1 MKQAKQKKLIKSKVC
16 IGGIQK
22 ICNQWNHLQKEAFMK
37 QIKKHIKD
45 VPNFPKKGII
55 FKDIT
60 PLLMNPKALQKVID
74 KWALELK
81 KYKINKVVAMESR
94 GFLFGIPV
102 ALKLKAG
109 FVPVRK
115 PGKLPRKTISQSF
128 SLEYGKDKLEI
139 HQDAIKKG
147 DRVLI
152 IDDVLATG
160 GTAEAVTKLV
170 EKLGGNIKSVAFLME
185 LSFLNGR
192 DKLKGYNISSHIKY

>member
-1 MKQAKQKKLIKSKVC
+1 ME
-16 IGGIQK
+16 
-22 ICNQWNHLQKEAFMK
+22 N
-37 QIKKHIKD
+37 IKKHIKD
-45 VPNFPKKGII
+45 VSDFPKKGIV

-60 PLLMNPKALQKVID
+60 PLLMNPKALQQVID
-74 KWALELK
+74 IWVSRFK
-81 KYKINKVVAMESR
+81 KFKINKVVAMESR
-94 GFLFGIPV
+94 GFLFGVPV

-139 HQDAIKKG
+139 HRDAIKKG

-170 EKLGGNIKSVAFLME
+170 EKLGGTVKSLAFLME
-185 LSFLNGR
+185 LSFLKGR
-192 DKLKGYNISSHIKY
+192 SKLKRYNISSHIKY

>member
-1 MKQAKQKKLIKSKVC
+1 MKNVRKS
-16 IGGIQK
+16 II
-22 ICNQWNHLQKEAFMK
+22 
-37 QIKKHIKD
+37 D
-45 VPNFPKKGII
+45 VPGFPKKGII

-60 PLLMNPKALQKVID
+60 PLLLNPKALAHVID
-74 KWALELK
+74 LWVKELK
-81 KYKINKVVAMESR
+81 KLKINKVVAMESR
-94 GFLFGIPV
+94 GFLFGVPV
-102 ALKLKAG
+102 ALRLKAG

-128 SLEYGKDKLEI
+128 SLEYGKDKLEM

-152 IDDVLATG
+152 LDDVLATG

-170 EKLGGNIKSVAFLME
+170 EKLGGKVKALAFLIE

-192 DKLKGYNISSHIKY
+192 GKLKGYEIKSHIKY

>member
-1 MKQAKQKKLIKSKVC
+1 ME
-16 IGGIQK
+16 
-22 ICNQWNHLQKEAFMK
+22 N
-37 QIKKHIKD
+37 IKKYIKD
-45 VPNFPKKGII
+45 VSDFPKKGIV

-60 PLLMNPKALQKVID
+60 PLLMNPKALQQVID
-74 KWALELK
+74 MWVSRFK
-81 KYKINKVVAMESR
+81 KSKINKVVAMESR
-94 GFLFGIPV
+94 GFLFGVPV

-139 HQDAIKKG
+139 HRDAIKKG

-170 EKLGGNIKSVAFLME
+170 EKLGGKVKSLAFLME

-192 DKLKGYNISSHIKY
+192 SKLKRYNISSHIKY

>member
-1 MKQAKQKKLIKSKVC
+1 MKI
-16 IGGIQK
+16 
-22 ICNQWNHLQKEAFMK
+22 
-37 QIKKHIKD
+37 IKKHIKD
-45 VPNFPKKGII
+45 VPDFPKKGII

-60 PLLMNPKALQKVID
+60 PLLLNPKALGKVVD
-74 KWALELK
+74 AWVKELK
-81 KYKINKVVAMESR
+81 KMNINKVVAMESR
-94 GFLFGIPV
+94 GFLFGVPV

-139 HQDAIKKG
+139 HRDAIKKG

-170 EKLGGNIKSVAFLME
+170 ERLGGNVKSIAFLME

-192 DKLKGYNISSHIKY
+192 SKLKGYDIRSHIKY

>member
-1 MKQAKQKKLIKSKVC
+1 MK
-16 IGGIQK
+16 
-22 ICNQWNHLQKEAFMK
+22 N
-37 QIKKHIKD
+37 IKKHIKD
-45 VPNFPKKGII
+45 VPGFPKKGIV

-60 PLLMNPKALQKVID
+60 PLLLNPKVLSKVID
-74 KWALELK
+74 AWVKDLK
-81 KYKINKVVAMESR
+81 KLKINKVVAMESR
-94 GFLFGIPV
+94 GFLFGVPV

-128 SLEYGKDKLEI
+128 SLEYGKDKLEM
-139 HQDAIKKG
+139 HQDAITKG

-170 EKLGGNIKSVAFLME
+170 EKLGGKVKSLAFLME

-192 DKLKGYNISSHIKY
+192 DKLKGYDIRSHIKY

>member
-1 MKQAKQKKLIKSKVC
+1 VE
-16 IGGIQK
+16 
-22 ICNQWNHLQKEAFMK
+22 N
-37 QIKKHIKD
+37 IKKYIKD
-45 VPNFPKKGII
+45 VSDFPKKGIV

-60 PLLMNPKALQKVID
+60 PLLMNPKALQQVID
-74 KWALELK
+74 MWVSRFK
-81 KYKINKVVAMESR
+81 KSKINKVVAMESR
-94 GFLFGIPV
+94 GFLFGVPV

-139 HQDAIKKG
+139 HRDAIKKG

-170 EKLGGNIKSVAFLME
+170 EKLGGKVKSLAFLME

-192 DKLKGYNISSHIKY
+192 SKLKRYNISSHIKY

>member
-1 MKQAKQKKLIKSKVC
+1 
-16 IGGIQK
+16 
-22 ICNQWNHLQKEAFMK
+22 MK

-81 KYKINKVVAMESR
+81 KFKINKVVAMESR

>member
-1 MKQAKQKKLIKSKVC
+1 ME
-16 IGGIQK
+16 
-22 ICNQWNHLQKEAFMK
+22 N
-37 QIKKHIKD
+37 IKKHIKD
-45 VPNFPKKGII
+45 VPGFPKKGII

-60 PLLMNPKALQKVID
+60 PLLLDPKALSYVID
-74 KWALELK
+74 AWVKDLK
-81 KYKINKVVAMESR
+81 KLKINKVVAMESR
-94 GFLFGIPV
+94 GFLFGVPV

-128 SLEYGKDKLEI
+128 LLEYGKDKLEM
-139 HQDAIKKG
+139 HQDAIKSG

-170 EKLGGNIKSVAFLME
+170 EKLGGNVKSLAFLIE

-192 DKLKGYNISSHIKY
+192 DKLKSYDIRSHIKY

>member
-1 MKQAKQKKLIKSKVC
+1 ME
-16 IGGIQK
+16 
-22 ICNQWNHLQKEAFMK
+22 N
-37 QIKKHIKD
+37 IKKHIKD
-45 VPNFPKKGII
+45 VSDFPKKGIV

-60 PLLMNPKALQKVID
+60 PLLMNPKALQQVID
-74 KWALELK
+74 MWVSRFK
-81 KYKINKVVAMESR
+81 KSKINKVVAMESR
-94 GFLFGIPV
+94 GFLFGVPV

-139 HQDAIKKG
+139 HRDAIKKG

-170 EKLGGNIKSVAFLME
+170 EKLGGTVKSLAFLME

-192 DKLKGYNISSHIKY
+192 SKLKRYNISSHIKY

>member
-1 MKQAKQKKLIKSKVC
+1 MK
-16 IGGIQK
+16 
-22 ICNQWNHLQKEAFMK
+22 N
-37 QIKKHIKD
+37 IKKHIKD
-45 VPNFPKKGII
+45 VPDFPKKGII

-60 PLLMNPKALQKVID
+60 PLLLEPAALGKVID
-74 KWALELK
+74 AWVKDLK
-81 KYKINKVVAMESR
+81 KFKINKVVAMESR
-94 GFLFGIPV
+94 GFLFGVPV

-128 SLEYGKDKLEI
+128 SLEYGKDKLEM
-139 HQDAIKKG
+139 HRDAIKSG

-170 EKLGGNIKSVAFLME
+170 EKLGGKVKSLAFLME

-192 DKLKGYNISSHIKY
+192 DKLKGYDVRAHIKY